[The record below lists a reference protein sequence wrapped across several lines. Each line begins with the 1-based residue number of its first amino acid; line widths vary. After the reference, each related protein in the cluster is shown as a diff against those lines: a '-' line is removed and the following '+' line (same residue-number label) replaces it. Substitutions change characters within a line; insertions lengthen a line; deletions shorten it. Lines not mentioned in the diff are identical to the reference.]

1 LKPVWQEGLS
11 VADKPPVCT
20 QGTNLNRLEREGLQR
35 GGKPP
40 FVYNGQTR
48 TERQVQ
54 QYRLPTIIKRD
65 RRYTDGRPHEAV
77 ETEAL
82 KQTTLVGILRRC
94 LDAMLPEALD
104 RVLERERRQRRRIAM
119 TVKVDRG
126 LRVVLPLY
134 KMGAAHVGARTRR
147 ARCFTSAQEDTVP
160 IRVDTGSACK
170 TLRL

>member
-1 LKPVWQEGLS
+1 
-11 VADKPPVCT
+11 
-20 QGTNLNRLEREGLQR
+20 
-35 GGKPP
+35 
-40 FVYNGQTR
+40 
-48 TERQVQ
+48 VQ

-147 ARCFTSAQEDTVP
+147 ARCFTSAQEDP
-160 IRVDTGSACK
+160 GQYGSIRVRLVKHFACRISAISLNDCNV
-170 TLRL
+170 R

>member
-1 LKPVWQEGLS
+1 
-11 VADKPPVCT
+11 
-20 QGTNLNRLEREGLQR
+20 
-35 GGKPP
+35 
-40 FVYNGQTR
+40 
-48 TERQVQ
+48 
-54 QYRLPTIIKRD
+54 LPTIIKRD

-147 ARCFTSAQEDTVP
+147 ARCFTSAQEDTGQYGS
-160 IRVDTGSACK
+160 IRVRLVKHFACRISAISLNDCNV
-170 TLRL
+170 R

>member
-1 LKPVWQEGLS
+1 M
-11 VADKPPVCT
+11 
-20 QGTNLNRLEREGLQR
+20 
-35 GGKPP
+35 
-40 FVYNGQTR
+40 
-48 TERQVQ
+48 Q

-147 ARCFTSAQEDTVP
+147 ARCFTSAQEDTGQYGS
-160 IRVDTGSACK
+160 IRVRLVKHFACRISAISLNDCNV
-170 TLRL
+170 R

>member
-1 LKPVWQEGLS
+1 
-11 VADKPPVCT
+11 
-20 QGTNLNRLEREGLQR
+20 
-35 GGKPP
+35 
-40 FVYNGQTR
+40 
-48 TERQVQ
+48 VQ

-147 ARCFTSAQEDTVP
+147 ARCFTSAQEDTGQYGS
-160 IRVDTGSACK
+160 IRVRLVKHFACRISAISLNDCNV
-170 TLRL
+170 R